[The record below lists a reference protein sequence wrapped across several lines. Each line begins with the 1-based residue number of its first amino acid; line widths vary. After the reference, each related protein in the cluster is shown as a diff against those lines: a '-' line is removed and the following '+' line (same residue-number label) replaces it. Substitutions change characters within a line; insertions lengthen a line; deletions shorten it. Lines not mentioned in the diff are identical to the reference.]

1 MDTKERDS
9 IIRLKCA
16 QQHTSVNP
24 MHFALCGVHFFLA
37 IYTKIY
43 YNKNQGN
50 SGLRIRN
57 R

>member
-24 MHFALCGVHFFLA
+24 MHFASCGVHFFLA